1 MANENNSKA
10 GLYLQ
15 AIKSFEAGSVKLA
28 TWSLSVFG
36 GSLLIIVGD
45 SYLRPSDSQH
55 RLAYLLFL
63 IGWALIGWSMYQG
76 FKITRHTMVLDL
88 HATNEDALLTIF
100 QKCNK
105 SFANQLRW
113 FQWGL
118 FVFGIWLVL
127 YLLWWIYTDMPNK
140 K

>member
-1 MANENNSKA
+1 MADENNSKA

-15 AIKSFEAGSVKLA
+15 AIKSFEAGSAKLA

-45 SYLRPSDSQH
+45 SYLRPSDSNH

-63 IGWALIGWSMYQG
+63 VGWAFIGWSMYQG

-88 HATNEDALLTIF
+88 YSTNEDTLTTIL
-100 QKCNK
+100 QKCNT
-105 SFANQLRW
+105 SFANQLKW
-113 FQWGL
+113 FQRGL
-118 FVFGIWLVL
+118 LVFGVWLVL
-127 YLLWWIYTDMPNK
+127 YLIWWICTDIPK
-140 K
+140 TK

>member
-1 MANENNSKA
+1 MANENNSKP

-15 AIKSFEAGSVKLA
+15 AIKSFEAGSSKLA

-36 GSLLIIVGD
+36 GSFLIIVGD
-45 SYLRPSDSQH
+45 SYLRPPDSHH

-63 IGWALIGWSMYQG
+63 VGWAFIGWSMYQG

-88 HATNEDALLTIF
+88 HAVNEDALLSIF

-105 SFANQLRW
+105 SFANQLKW

-118 FVFGIWLVL
+118 LVFGVWLVL
-127 YLLWWIYTDMPNK
+127 YLLWWIYTDIPNK
-140 K
+140 T